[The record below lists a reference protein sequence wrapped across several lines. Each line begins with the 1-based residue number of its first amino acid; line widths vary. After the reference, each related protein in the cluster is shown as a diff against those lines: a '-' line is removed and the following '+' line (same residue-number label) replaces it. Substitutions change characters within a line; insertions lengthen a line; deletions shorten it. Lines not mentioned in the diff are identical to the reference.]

1 MLNSKTLDDFSY
13 DIGPVDDLDAEVLEL
28 ITEYRKL
35 KLIDHLSEDNYE

>member
-1 MLNSKTLDDFSY
+1 MLNSKTLDDFLYGADYVY
-13 DIGPVDDLDAEVLEL
+13 DVDVEVLEL

>member
-1 MLNSKTLDDFSY
+1 MLNSKTLDDFLKDSC
-13 DIGPVDDLDAEVLEL
+13 PVDDLDVEVLEL